1 MKTVKPT
8 TRVATCA
15 ILAGLASGAQAAL
28 IDRGG
33 GFIYDDTL
41 DITWTQISDLQGQDP
56 GGSDWDTQMLWAAN
70 LSLYDSVRNVFWD
83 DWRLPSMDVNG
94 DTIVEDCNFAPEA
107 VCVDNEYGHLYW
119 WDDVSTSFWGPFLNV
134 GANYWSSTELF
145 FGSGQAY
152 WFRFVSGNNQ
162 QGTKGAKRLAW
173 AVRDGDVGF
182 PQVVPVP
189 AAAWLFG
196 GALGLLGLA
205 RRRSA

>member
-1 MKTVKPT
+1 MT
-8 TRVATCA
+8 TIKLAGRVATVTL
-15 ILAGLASGAQAAL
+15 LAGIASGAQAAL

-33 GFIYDDTL
+33 GFIYDDVL
-41 DITWTQISDLQGQDP
+41 DITWTQNADLQGQAP
-56 GGSDWDTQMLWAAN
+56 GGADWETQMLWAAN
-70 LSLYDSVRNVFWD
+70 LSLYDSVRDVFWD

-94 DTIVEDCNFAPEA
+94 DTFVEDCSFVPEA
-107 VCVDNEYGHLYW
+107 QCLDNEFGHLFYW
-119 WDDVSTSFWGPFLNV
+119 DGVQTNFPGPFDFLDV
-134 GANYWSSTELF
+134 NYWSSTEDLF
-145 FGSGQAY
+145 NLNQAY
-152 WFRFVSGNNQ
+152 FFRFLNGANQ
-162 QGTKGAKRLAW
+162 QSTKGAKRLAW